1 MPPRTKNKTLNF
13 EQATARLEEI
23 VSRVNNPE
31 PGLEEMIELGLL
43 PVLFSSVPSMAF
55 GIAVYVLTAL
65 AFYTVADR
73 RGLKNPWLAWIP
85 IINCW
90 LLGSLSDQYRYVVKG
105 ENKSKRKWLIILRIL
120 KAVLVFAI
128 SAFVISMVGSVVKA
142 SYYGGYLEGDFLDM
156 LAPVL
161 TMLGFALPYA
171 GITIAFCVVRYI
183 ALYDVYR
190 SLDPDNAVLYLVLSI
205 LFSPTEPFFLFFSRN
220 KDLGMPPRRQEPV
233 YHTPGYIPQEYAQEQ
248 EAQMNF
254 WDSEPENKDY
264 L

>member
-1 MPPRTKNKTLNF
+1 MEDQLLMF
-13 EQATARLEEI
+13 L
-23 VSRVNNPE
+23 
-31 PGLEEMIELGLL
+31 PGLISGIPTGL
-43 PVLFSSVPSMAF
+43 F
-55 GIAVYVLTAL
+55 GVAAYILTAL
-65 AFYTVADR
+65 AIYTISSR
-73 RGLKNPWLAWIP
+73 RGLSKPWLAWIP
-85 IINCW
+85 VINCW

-105 ENKSKRKWLIILRIL
+105 ENKSKRKWLLILRIL

-205 LFSPTEPFFLFFSRN
+205 LFSPTEPFFLFFNRE
-220 KDLGMPPRRQEPV
+220 KDLGMPPRKQPV
-233 YHTPGYIPQEYAQEQ
+233 YETAENYEY
-248 EAQMNF
+248 
-254 WDSEPENKDY
+254 